1 MIMKAKEEERDENG
15 EDANEVS
22 VVVVVVDEC

>member
-1 MIMKAKEEERDENG
+1 MKAKEEERDENG

-22 VVVVVVDEC
+22 VVVIVVDECW